1 MVLTLLMFAFAALT
15 LQGCLLFTTSVNS
28 PPTVS
33 IVPPSGHFNRG
44 DTIPLTA
51 AVSDPDGDVVTL
63 AWWTGPAPA
72 SAPPVCDPSQRPT
85 ATTSSPPGDP
95 TFEVTFLPDSP
106 ATICVFVLATDSQGA
121 TAVASLLLSSLDR
134 PPNAVITV
142 VEPTALTSGGLFPL
156 YSVFHLS
163 AARSSDPDGDK
174 IQNPV
179 FTVVGFPPAATPT
192 PSTGNCP
199 GPTPSP
205 FLQCLDVGGF
215 AGTYTVSLTV
225 GDGSLMGSTMTTL
238 MVDNDHPACVS
249 ATEPA
254 TDTSPLVLDP
264 TLAKTF
270 AVTSILDD
278 GAPWPTPEGAHAT
291 PTFAWKLRRNAG
303 AWQAIVGLDDV
314 NALTLAGNTYA
325 TGDVVDVSVTISD
338 GVTMHL
344 QPACDPQCPAGCPQT
359 AQWTVDYR

>member
-33 IVPPSGHFNRG
+33 IVPPTVLVTRG
-44 DTIPLTA
+44 APIPLTA

-63 AWWTGPAPA
+63 AWSTGPAP
-72 SAPPVCDPSQRPT
+72 STGVCDPSQRPA
-85 ATTSSPPGDP
+85 ATSIAR
-95 TFEVTFLPDSP
+95 TFEVTFGPNDA
-106 ATICVFVLATDSQGA
+106 ATLCVFVLATDVQGA
-121 TAVASLLLSSLDR
+121 TAVASLLVSSLDR

-142 VEPTALTSGGLFPL
+142 VEPTATTSGGLYPL
-156 YSVFHLS
+156 YSIFHLS
-163 AARSSDPDGDK
+163 AAKSNDPDGDM
-174 IQNPV
+174 IQNPI
-179 FTVVGFPPAATPT
+179 FKVVGIPPAATPT
-192 PSTGNCP
+192 PATGNCP
-199 GPTPSP
+199 GPMPSP

-225 GDGSLMGSTMTTL
+225 GDGLMTGATMTTL
-238 MVDNDHPACVS
+238 MVDYDHPACVS
-249 ATEPA
+249 ATDPR

-264 TLAKTF
+264 SLAKTF

-278 GAPWPTPEGAHAT
+278 GAPWPSPEGAHAT
-291 PTFAWKLRRNAG
+291 PTFAWKVRRNAG
-303 AWQAIVGLDDV
+303 TWQAIVGLDDV
-314 NALTLAGNTYA
+314 NALTLAADTYA

-338 GVTMHL
+338 GVAMHL

-359 AQWTVDYR
+359 AQWTVNYR